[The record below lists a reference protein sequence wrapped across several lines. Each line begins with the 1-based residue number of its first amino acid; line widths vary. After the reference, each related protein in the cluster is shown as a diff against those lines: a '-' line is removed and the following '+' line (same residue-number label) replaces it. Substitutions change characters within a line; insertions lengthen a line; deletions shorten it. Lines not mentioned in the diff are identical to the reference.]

1 MSNESRPAPHS
12 LNSQHRGSQNSGS
25 EQSGKRYTG
34 DVEVGG
40 AADVRTLRTVE
51 IRKAAVGEMDNNA
64 YLLTCLVS
72 GVQMLIDAAADF
84 PRLMRLIREG
94 SASERLDGVITTHSH
109 WDHVQALPQIVAK
122 TDARTY
128 AGAAD
133 VPDIPTRTTNPVRH
147 GDVIRVGVN
156 DLEVIA
162 LRGHTPGSIALLFR
176 GEGDDGDHLFTGD
189 SLFPGGV
196 GATQGDSARFRQLL
210 DDVQQRLFDQLADST
225 WVYPGHG
232 ADTTLGAER
241 PHLPEWRERGW

>member
-1 MSNESRPAPHS
+1 MSNESLPTNQPADAQPT
-12 LNSQHRGSQNSGS
+12 RGA
-25 EQSGKRYTG
+25 YTG

-40 AADVRTLRTVE
+40 ASDVRSLRTLE

-94 SASERLDGVITTHSH
+94 SPSERLDGVITTHSH
-109 WDHVQALPQIVAK
+109 WDHVQALPKIIAK
-122 TDARTY
+122 TDARTF
-128 AGAAD
+128 AGAEDA
-133 VPDIPTRTTNPVRH
+133 PEIPTRTTDPVKD

-156 DLEVIA
+156 ELEVIA

-176 GEGDDGDHLFTGD
+176 GEGTDGDHLFTGD
-189 SLFPGGV
+189 SLFPGGL
-196 GATQGDSARFRQLL
+196 GATQGDSQRFRQLL
-210 DDVQQRLFDQLADST
+210 GDVEERLFDRLADST

-232 ADTTLGAER
+232 GDTTLGAER
-241 PHLPEWRERGW
+241 PHLAQWRERGW